1 MHLLELQE
9 NIKMYKAIVYKEWL
23 KIRWAYAAMFILS
36 ILIVTYI
43 WLMLSKQMEFNDA
56 KALWGVIIFRKYK
69 FFNDLQYIP
78 LLIGAVIGAAQYAPE
93 SSQSRLKLTLHLPVK
108 ENKILMQ
115 MLLTGFLLIAALYAV
130 ITIYL
135 TAITSSYFPREI
147 VYDMLTTIFPWMLG
161 GSAAYF
167 TCGAVFVEPVW
178 SRRIVLLIFSIAF
191 LSLLYIE
198 GDHSFSSILLFTI
211 LTFLFPF
218 WSLLTGYHFKRGIQ

>member
-23 KIRWAYAAMFILS
+23 KIRWAYVAMLIIS

-135 TAITSSYFPREI
+135 TAIT
-147 VYDMLTTIFPWMLG
+147 
-161 GSAAYF
+161 
-167 TCGAVFVEPVW
+167 
-178 SRRIVLLIFSIAF
+178 
-191 LSLLYIE
+191 
-198 GDHSFSSILLFTI
+198 
-211 LTFLFPF
+211 
-218 WSLLTGYHFKRGIQ
+218 